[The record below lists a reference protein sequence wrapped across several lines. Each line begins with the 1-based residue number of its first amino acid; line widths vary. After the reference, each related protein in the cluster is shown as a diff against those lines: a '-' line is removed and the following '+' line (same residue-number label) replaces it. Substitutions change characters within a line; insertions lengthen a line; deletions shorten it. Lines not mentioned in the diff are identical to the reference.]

1 MTTTQ
6 ESVEQQVEKKESVVL
21 HLELLKVIRDAQN
34 QHGLKHSD
42 FHRYRTYC
50 TRRLRRLRRS
60 LKQSASGRSKG
71 MYLKKVINQ
80 VVVDACATK
89 KDPIRYLL
97 IPLFSAER
105 AWSYAMALKQEAN
118 TESRKK
124 FHLIRKFKK
133 SLVYSSNLEALCNDE
148 PNQCDIRSKVESQA
162 YNAFLHGMFY
172 FEIEQWTKASEY
184 LKKSQAIYSKL
195 IDTLDETENKE
206 IYLQRIDELKPTLRY
221 CAFNLNEKDA
231 KDMIKN
237 INSDE
242 IHDEFLA
249 KKLDELLSL
258 ERERNSSQIT
268 EINWLGKTIP
278 IKNDKIRM
286 FVLDIDEHIEG
297 DNVKINKLEKKL
309 FESKD
314 CLQFLKENNQEKTAL
329 YCYLSYAR
337 QRLSCRRA
345 LELIKNL
352 KNPMDLIRP
361 YEIIIS
367 SLSEI
372 NSLPLSQYFSNAT
385 EIKNLLE
392 DNESQITA
400 YKAFRCYQIGRSQ
413 RLEWKESI
421 ALLHRCNQYIET
433 CLKNKKLDKVL
444 KDQLVNL
451 QTTADLDQF
460 NILANNLIKD
470 ELKETTTKDTK
481 QSKSTKLPMSERL
494 DEYDNEFTP
503 KDKLVQFPPKYSSIP
518 CKPLFFDLAYYELK
532 FPSLDEETNA
542 NRQNAS
548 GLSKLVKGFWSWK

>member
-1 MTTTQ
+1 M
-6 ESVEQQVEKKESVVL
+6 
-21 HLELLKVIRDAQN
+21 
-34 QHGLKHSD
+34 
-42 FHRYRTYC
+42 
-50 TRRLRRLRRS
+50 
-60 LKQSASGRSKG
+60 
-71 MYLKKVINQ
+71 
-80 VVVDACATK
+80 VVDACSTK

-97 IPLFSAER
+97 IPLFCAER
-105 AWSYAMALKQEAN
+105 TWSYAMALKQEAN
-118 TESRKK
+118 TETRKK
-124 FHLIRKFKK
+124 FHLIRKFRKA
-133 SLVYSSNLEALCNDE
+133 LFYSSNLESLCNDE
-148 PNQCDIRSKVESQA
+148 PNQCDIRTKLESQA

-172 FEIEQWTKASEY
+172 FEIEQWSKSSDY
-184 LKKSQAIYSKL
+184 LKKSQAIYIKL

-231 KDMIKN
+231 KEMIKN

-242 IHDEFLA
+242 IQDEFLA

-258 ERERNSSQIT
+258 EKEKSSSQIL

-278 IKNDKIRM
+278 IKNDKIRV
-286 FVLDIDEHIEG
+286 FLLDIDEHIGQTEQ
-297 DNVKINKLEKKL
+297 DNVKITKLEKKL

-314 CLQFLKENNQEKTAL
+314 CLQFLKESNQEKTAL
-329 YCYLSYAR
+329 YCYLAYAR

-361 YEIIIS
+361 YEIIVS

-372 NSLPLSQYFSNAT
+372 NSLPLSQYFSNET
-385 EIKNLLE
+385 EINNLLA

-433 CLKNKKLDKVL
+433 CLKNKKLDKAL
-444 KDQLVNL
+444 REQLLDL
-451 QTTADLDQF
+451 QAKADLDQF

-470 ELKETTTKDTK
+470 DPKD
-481 QSKSTKLPMSERL
+481 SRPPKSGKLPLADRL
-494 DEYDNEFTP
+494 DEYDSEFTP
-503 KDKLVQFPPKYSSIP
+503 KDKLVQFPPKYNSIP
-518 CKPLFFDLAYYELK
+518 CKPLFFDLAYYELR
-532 FPSLDEETNA
+532 FPSLEEETNA

-548 GLSKLVKGFWSWK
+548 GLSKLVKGFWGWKS